1 MYRRAVAGDELSSDF
16 DKSDA
21 DEGIDFHEAQRLSVE
36 HFETTY
42 PEFIA
47 YLNRMVREAIIR
59 GEWECSMT
67 TKGNSRDSDWP
78 DRQPSGRD
86 ASIYLRKIGFD
97 VGSVAITNVSF
108 NWRRRDGGKYP

>member
-59 GEWECSMT
+59 GEWFCQVQASS
-67 TKGNSRDSDWP
+67 GWP
-78 DRQPSGRD
+78 RGKPWGRD
-86 ASIYLRKIGFD
+86 AANYLLKKGFD
-97 VGSVAITNVSF
+97 ISSNSNHAVSF
-108 NWRRRDGGKYP
+108 TWNRRDRGKYP